1 MKGKHRH
8 DEWRGG
14 DSVTK
19 ERARE
24 GESYRVRQIVIL
36 IKILFN

>member
-1 MKGKHRH
+1 VKGKHRH

-19 ERARE
+19 ERASERE
-24 GESYRVRQIVIL
+24 RATG
-36 IKILFN
+36 